1 MMKRCKCL
9 PVDRKASFLTLNG
22 QNIYMCTKCGRYH
35 DTRHLPKHWD
45 LTWAIVFLVF
55 LLLLVSGLLFL
66 GR

>member
-1 MMKRCKCL
+1 MRKRCKCL
-9 PVDRKASFLTLNG
+9 PADRKASFMMLNG

-45 LTWAIVFLVF
+45 LTWIVVIALAW
-55 LLLLVSGLLFL
+55 LLLSVGLWMV